1 MSRRNQKQHKNNTPP
16 PLGQSNQNSDIA
28 PPALPAD
35 VTQRLAYGEA
45 VVAQIHSGS
54 GQATP
59 VTAAQFGHF
68 VKDHYRKLA
77 HPWAQS
83 FHTYHSQHV
92 MADTLAQLKAGMD
105 ELSCSYIE
113 QHQRVMMMAYLGG
126 DILFPQEA
134 LWTDEDRRIL
144 AHNRALVAQG
154 QPPFLK
160 QVNLEWS
167 SSYTNKYGMYDLP
180 PEVLA
185 RVDGK
190 AVIDGGGFIGDTL
203 CLFRDLFP
211 HSVKY
216 SFEPGQRNYDYLC
229 QLFKADLA
237 NGSLQAFHQALGAKS
252 GTFRLSVPDNGVYNS
267 GASGYYDYAQH
278 GHYEEVPMVSLDE
291 VVAQHQLEVGL
302 IKLDVEGAEPDIIQG
317 ALTTIKEQK
326 PLLVIAFY
334 HHPTEFYELKPFLES
349 LNLGYKFR
357 VRRSCI
363 SLPLGEFVLIAYHD

>member
-1 MSRRNQKQHKNNTPP
+1 M
-16 PLGQSNQNSDIA
+16 
-28 PPALPAD
+28 
-35 VTQRLAYGEA
+35 
-45 VVAQIHSGS
+45 VAQIHSGS

-83 FHTYHSQHV
+83 FHTYHSLHV

-126 DILFPQEA
+126 DIFFPQEA

-229 QLFKADLA
+229 
-237 NGSLQAFHQALGAKS
+237 
-252 GTFRLSVPDNGVYNS
+252 
-267 GASGYYDYAQH
+267 
-278 GHYEEVPMVSLDE
+278 
-291 VVAQHQLEVGL
+291 
-302 IKLDVEGAEPDIIQG
+302 
-317 ALTTIKEQK
+317 
-326 PLLVIAFY
+326 
-334 HHPTEFYELKPFLES
+334 
-349 LNLGYKFR
+349 
-357 VRRSCI
+357 
-363 SLPLGEFVLIAYHD
+363 